1 MVEDSPLH
9 RSMKLIGVDKFKF
22 EILDEVDYIDPDQL
36 LMRESVLML
45 KYDTI
50 ENGFN
55 CKLSIDLENWFKKK
69 LHNIILI
76 L

>member
-9 RSMKLIGVDKFKF
+9 ISIKLMGVVRVDKFTF
-22 EILDEVDYIDPDQL
+22 EVLDEVDYIDPDQL

-55 CKLSIDLENWFKKK
+55 CKLIRSRLRT
-69 LHNIILI
+69 LGT
-76 L
+76 

>member
-1 MVEDSPLH
+1 MVEHSPLH
-9 RSMKLIGVDKFKF
+9 RSMKLIGVEKFKF
-22 EILDEVDYIDPDQL
+22 EILDEVDYIDPVQL

-55 CKLSIDLENWFKKK
+55 CKLSIDLEN
-69 LHNIILI
+69 IY
-76 L
+76 

>member
-1 MVEDSPLH
+1 
-9 RSMKLIGVDKFKF
+9 MKLIGVDKFKF

>member
-55 CKLSIDLENWFKKK
+55 CKLIRSRLRT
-69 LHNIILI
+69 LGT
-76 L
+76 